1 MRLSNR
7 ITAVVRNRDCQG
19 LLKMTTIAKSR
30 HLLPPL
36 LAKPLALIPGRA
48 HATVI
53 AKLLDRLLARQIA
66 DGDLDFMTGRNLRVE
81 IMDAGIGF
89 NLAFDGKRL
98 LAAAGQRAPDLVFR
112 GNVHDFLL
120 LAARREDSDTLF
132 FQRRLQIEG
141 DTDMGLEIKNLL
153 DAIDLGSLLN
163 YNLVDPALG
172 RAVQLYERLT

>member
-1 MRLSNR
+1 
-7 ITAVVRNRDCQG
+7 
-19 LLKMTTIAKSR
+19 MTTMTKSG
-30 HLLPPL
+30 HVFPSL
-36 LAKPLALIPGRA
+36 LAKPLASIPARA

-53 AKLLDRLLARQIA
+53 SGLLNRLLARQLA
-66 DGDLDFMTGRNLRVE
+66 DGDLEFMHGRVLRVE
-81 IMDAGIGF
+81 VMDAGIGF
-89 NLAFDGKRL
+89 NLGFDGSRL
-98 LAAAGQRAPDLVFR
+98 LAATEARAPDLVFR

-153 DAIDLGSLLN
+153 DAIDMGSMLN
-163 YNLVDPALG
+163 YHLVDPLLG